1 METPLYAQHTVEEL
15 VKAYAE
21 VKGDAEF
28 VDYFIV
34 QYNQACDDYIGNE
47 DEEGTPAERALHFC
61 FEFYMP
67 VFLEQLHKG
76 HSAKWAHEFAF
87 SCEEE
92 DAIIYNTYHDIKKI
106 DPLWAQNELIIHCK
120 SLGITD
126 SIQVNYYVNLIDVGH
141 RSPAGGIEK
150 SGIYMEAFK
159 GELAKGKSFLFSQI
173 YANEKAAGLYSD
185 SYCKAYAWAFDQ
197 TVMKNKSENFKN
209 IFTFGFADV
218 IAENYHNFEQAMED
232 EDFYFYIN
240 PIIAEAQAIDYIKTH
255 EVENPEK
262 FISVYKDIFI
272 DFNHLDQSPL
282 LQISD
287 DIDEE
292 VLRLTLEK
300 MRN

>member
-1 METPLYAQHTVEEL
+1 MQTPLYIKHTREEL
-15 VKAYAE
+15 VSAYAE

-34 QYNQACDDYIGNE
+34 QYNQAFDDYIGNE

-92 DAIIYNTYHDIKKI
+92 DSIIYNTYHDIKKI

-126 SIQVNYYVNLIDVGH
+126 PMQVNYYINLIDVGVLSEKAVQ
-141 RSPAGGIEK
+141 RSKNYIDTFNK
-150 SGIYMEAFK
+150 
-159 GELAKGKSFLFSQI
+159 ELLKGKSFLYAQV
-173 YANEKAAGLYSD
+173 YANEKAAGLYSEI
-185 SYCKAYAWAFDQ
+185 YCRAYAWAFEE
-197 TVMKNKSENFKN
+197 TVLKSKSESFRN
-209 IFTFGFADV
+209 IFTYDFAEI
-218 IAENYHNFEQAMED
+218 IAENYSDLEQAMND
-232 EDFYFYIN
+232 DDFYFDVN
-240 PIIAEAQAIDYIKTH
+240 PIIASAHAKDYIETH
-255 EVENPEK
+255 QVENPEK
-262 FISVYKDIFI
+262 FRTLYVDIFQNI
-272 DFNHLDQSPL
+272 NALDQSPL
-282 LQISD
+282 LQIEK

-292 VLRLTLEK
+292 ALKLTLEK
-300 MRN
+300 MK

>member
-15 VKAYAE
+15 VKAYVE

-34 QYNQACDDYIGNE
+34 QYNQAFDDYIGNE
-47 DEEGTPAERALHFC
+47 DEEGTPTERALHFC

-92 DAIIYNTYHDIKKI
+92 DSIIYNNYHDIKKI

-126 SIQVNYYVNLIDVGH
+126 PMQVNYYINLIDVGH

-150 SGIYMEAFK
+150 SGMYMETFK
-159 GELAKGKSFLFSQI
+159 RELARGKSFLYSHT
-173 YANEKAAGLYSD
+173 YAKELISDENNHVYSE
-185 SYCKAYAWAFDQ
+185 AYAWAFELCIQ
-197 TVMKNKSENFKN
+197 KNRSENF
-209 IFTFGFADV
+209 IYTFVHEFANV
-218 IAENYHNFEQAMED
+218 IEEKFDCLDEAMND
-232 EDFYFYIN
+232 EDFSFFIN

-262 FISVYKDIFI
+262 FISVYKDIFT
-272 DFNHLDQSPL
+272 DFNHLDPSPL
-282 LQISD
+282 LQIND

-292 VLRLTLEK
+292 VLKLTLKK
-300 MRN
+300 MGN

>member
-1 METPLYAQHTVEEL
+1 MQTPLYIKHTREEL
-15 VKAYAE
+15 VSAYAE

-34 QYNQACDDYIGNE
+34 QYNQEFDDYIGNE

-92 DAIIYNTYHDIKKI
+92 DSIIYNTYHDIKKN

-126 SIQVNYYVNLIDVGH
+126 PMQVNYYINLIDGSIGSASWIQ
-141 RSPAGGIEK
+141 RSWKFIDTLNNEF
-150 SGIYMEAFK
+150 S
-159 GELAKGKSFLFSQI
+159 KGKSFLYSQI
-173 YANEKAAGLYSD
+173 YATEKSTEAFSD
-185 SYCKAYAWAFDQ
+185 RYCRAYAWAFEQ
-197 TVMKNKSENFKN
+197 TLLKNKSEKFRNRFLHE
-209 IFTFGFADV
+209 FASV
-218 IAENYHNFEQAMED
+218 IDEKYHDFEKAMDD
-232 EDFYFYIN
+232 EDFYSHIN
-240 PIIAEAQAIDYIKTH
+240 PIIAEAQANDYIETH
-255 EVENPEK
+255 QVENPEK
-262 FISVYKDIFI
+262 FRTLYVDIFQNI
-272 DFNHLDQSPL
+272 NSLDQSPL
-282 LQISD
+282 LQIEK

-292 VLRLTLEK
+292 ALKLTLEK
-300 MRN
+300 MK